1 LGGTGIT
8 GNYPF
13 EDMRLNN
20 DNIVEFVSLVIGS
33 QEDAKVRTLRT
44 DRILSGYGH
53 MMNLGLARAYGTADD
68 KGNPTG
74 FLLGMHSVEPLN
86 GERMAF
92 EYLFMVSPGSGDT
105 ARKLLAEFE
114 AGARE
119 DGCVKIV
126 VGCHKEF
133 KPKVLERWYRRL
145 GFSWVTSSFERTL

>member
-1 LGGTGIT
+1 
-8 GNYPF
+8 
-13 EDMRLNN
+13 MRLNG
-20 DNIVEFVSLVIGS
+20 DNIVEFVSFVIGS

-53 MMNLGLARAYGTADD
+53 MMNLGLARAYGAADS

-74 FLLGMHSVEPLN
+74 FLLGMHSVEPFN

-105 ARKLLAEFE
+105 AKKLLVEFE
-114 AGARE
+114 DGARE
-119 DGCVKIV
+119 DGCSKVV

-145 GFSWVTSSFERTL
+145 GFSWVTSSFEKKL